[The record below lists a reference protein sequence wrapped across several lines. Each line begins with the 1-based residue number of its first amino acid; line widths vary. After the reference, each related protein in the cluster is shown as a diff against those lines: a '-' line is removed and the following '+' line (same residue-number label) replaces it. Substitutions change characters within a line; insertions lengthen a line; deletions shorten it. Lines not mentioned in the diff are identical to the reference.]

1 MARSWHERGQYANM
15 IKDVLSTQMQCYKK
29 EHDNL
34 KKTKIAQSIGYLG
47 QIVNSL
53 ISAQEEVSFQ
63 SKISDISDV
72 TITEDMIKEFVR
84 FTLKNNKG
92 NEILGKNELLQNI
105 TKFKKCDLNYLNS
118 FFAKMEDLGLN
129 VCKKMYDY
137 DLEKFAIIR
146 HYIEDKSDKNTKERM

>member
-63 SKISDISDV
+63 SKISDISDGYS
-72 TITEDMIKEFVR
+72 I
-84 FTLKNNKG
+84 NN
-92 NEILGKNELLQNI
+92 LLNQFDHNCQENLRVHI
-105 TKFKKCDLNYLNS
+105 HVQGDENPI
-118 FFAKMEDLGLN
+118 
-129 VCKKMYDY
+129 V
-137 DLEKFAIIR
+137 
-146 HYIEDKSDKNTKERM
+146 